1 MTQSSP
7 KWPSEPPQSP
17 FRCPAPVARQLRS
30 PLGLPEHSWQSGSEH
45 KSSSSRTQ
53 TSILVVAN
61 TLVGGVASMG
71 VRVGAE
77 SAIALVCARR
87 ASFA

>member
-7 KWPSEPPQSP
+7 KCPSEPPQSP